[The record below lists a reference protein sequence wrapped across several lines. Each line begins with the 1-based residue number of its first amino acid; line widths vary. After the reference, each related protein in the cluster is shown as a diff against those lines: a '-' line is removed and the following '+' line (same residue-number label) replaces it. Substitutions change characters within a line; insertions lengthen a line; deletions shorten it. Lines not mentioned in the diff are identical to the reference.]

1 MALGCRLSWGRR
13 FSAAPYRDLA
23 ALTSLV
29 SEGARLGGLGFM
41 MLFRTRIDSKA
52 ALEILFDFFFKEG
65 FLLFL
70 LARAPSVEGIY

>member
-1 MALGCRLSWGRR
+1 
-13 FSAAPYRDLA
+13 
-23 ALTSLV
+23 
-29 SEGARLGGLGFM
+29 M